1 MKINKYFSD
10 QVISLSFN
18 NANGK
23 SSIGVMST
31 GSYQFSTTQD
41 ESMLV
46 ISGALLVQRQEDPEP
61 ILFSDGDKF
70 NVSKNQN
77 FTVDVSEQTAYLCE
91 YS

>member
-18 NANGK
+18 NTNGK

-61 ILFSDGDKF
+61 LLFSDGDKF